1 VTAIPAEGLA
11 RGVGGITELQGLIDA
26 HRAADSAFCDAID
39 RDPAFYS
46 NRRSVRAERERL
58 AADAAK
64 AAAFMALCSYLCRT
78 FEEARI
84 KARYLLTKAPVKDR
98 WDDDPKALLESF
110 VEENA
115 T

>member
-1 VTAIPAEGLA
+1 VTAIPAVGLA

-58 AADAAK
+58 AADAAE
-64 AAAFMALCSYLCRT
+64 AAGIHGAM
-78 FEEARI
+78 
-84 KARYLLTKAPVKDR
+84 LLPLPDIRRSQDQGAVSPDYGAGEGPMGR
-98 WDDDPKALLESF
+98 RSEGLA
-110 VEENA
+110 
-115 T
+115 